1 VIGRL
6 LRPVRTSA
14 AGSPLSALATPPTL
28 TVSSP
33 SFTDGGPIP
42 RVHAG
47 KGVGDNISPQLR
59 WSGVPAGTAELVLVM
74 DDVDV
79 PFPRPLIHTI
89 AIVDPALTALDEG
102 ALAPGTAG
110 LRFLRG
116 TLREIGYT
124 GPRPIPGHGAHH
136 YRFLLF
142 ALDVAVPAAVT
153 TSKGLLAAMA
163 GHVLAAGVLTGT
175 YQR

>member
-6 LRPVRTSA
+6 LRPVRASA
-14 AGSPLSALATPPTL
+14 DRSRLSALATPATL

-47 KGVGDNISPQLR
+47 KGVGDNVSPHLQ
-59 WSGVPAGTAELVLVM
+59 WSGVPAGTAQLVLVI

-89 AIVDPALTALDEG
+89 AILDPGLRDVDMG
-102 ALAPGTAG
+102 ALVPGTPG

-124 GPRPIPGHGAHH
+124 GPRPIPGHGTHH
-136 YRFLLF
+136 YRFLVF
-142 ALDVAVPAAVT
+142 ALDIAVPEAVT
-153 TSKGLLAAMA
+153 TSKGLRTAMA

-175 YQR
+175 HQR